1 VPNRTFIAARVEARF
16 NRAVERIARRA
27 GWQEHI
33 ISYVGYGNHKRIR
46 VLGRLGLQPRP
57 VEGIV
62 GQEVERLLVR
72 RGWRNFFTVAC
83 VSRPVKISLDHREY
97 EVVTDNQGYIDTQ
110 IADHGLAPGWHT
122 VQISTPE
129 ADPTAADVLVVAKDV
144 TFGIISD
151 LDDTV
156 ISTYLPRPLIAAW
169 NSLVLTENARQ
180 AVAGMSELYRSILDD
195 HPGAPIVYVSTGA
208 WNTLPFLRRFLHRNR
223 FPSGPLLLTDW
234 GPTNTGWFRSG
245 LEHKR
250 SALRQLARD
259 FPKISWLLIGDDG
272 QHDPMIYGEFAA
284 YAPKR
289 VRGIAIRQLNP
300 VEQVLAHGLPLER
313 LDTAWAEDLSSTV
326 PRIEGPDG
334 NTLLDKID
342 RVIGSGQ

>member
-1 VPNRTFIAARVEARF
+1 MPNRTFIAARVEARF
-16 NRAVERIARRA
+16 NRTVERIARRA

-83 VSRPVKISLDHREY
+83 VSRPVKISFDDREY
-97 EVVTDNQGYIDTQ
+97 EVVTDGQGYIDTQ
-110 IADHGLAPGWHT
+110 IGDHGLAPGWHT
-122 VQISTPE
+122 VQVSTAE
-129 ADPTAADVLVVAKDV
+129 AEPTAADVLVVAKDV
-144 TFGIISD
+144 TFGIVSD
-151 LDDTV
+151 IDDTV
-156 ISTYLPRPLIAAW
+156 ITTYLPRPLIAAW
-169 NSLVLTENARQ
+169 NSLVVTEDARQ
-180 AVAGMSELYRSILDD
+180 AVAGMSELYRSILED
-195 HPGAPIVYVSTGA
+195 HPGSPIVYVSTGA
-208 WNTLPFLRRFLHRNR
+208 WNTLPFLRRFLHRQR

-250 SALRQLARD
+250 NALRQLARD

-313 LDTAWAEDLSSTV
+313 LDTAWAEDLPSVV
-326 PRIEGPDG
+326 PRIGGPDG
-334 NTLLDKID
+334 YALKDKID
-342 RVIGSGQ
+342 QVIGSG

>member
-1 VPNRTFIAARVEARF
+1 VPNRTFFAARVEERF

-27 GWQEHI
+27 GWREHI
-33 ISYVGYGNHKRIR
+33 ISYVGYGNHKQIR
-46 VLGRLGLQPRP
+46 VLGRLGLQPQA

-62 GQEVERLLVR
+62 GQEVERILVR

-83 VSRPVKISLDHREY
+83 VTRPVKISLNDREY

-110 IADHGLAPGWHT
+110 ISDHRLVPGWHT

-144 TFGIISD
+144 TFGIVSD

-156 ISTYLPRPLIAAW
+156 ITTYLPRPLIAAW
-169 NSLVLTENARQ
+169 NSLVVTEDARQ
-180 AVAGMSELYRSILDD
+180 AVSGMSELYRAILRDN
-195 HPGAPIVYVSTGA
+195 PGSPIVYVSTGA
-208 WNTLPFLRRFLHRNR
+208 WNTLPFVRRFLHRQR

-245 LEHKR
+245 IEHKR
-250 SALRQLARD
+250 NALRQLARD
-259 FPKISWLLIGDDG
+259 FPKISWLLVGDDG

-300 VEQVLAHGLPLER
+300 VEQVLAHGLPVER
-313 LDTAWAEDLSSTV
+313 LDTEWAEDMSSTV
-326 PRIEGPDG
+326 PRIEGTDG
-334 NTLLDKID
+334 YALLDQID
-342 RVIGSGQ
+342 RVIGSDH

>member
-16 NRAVERIARRA
+16 NRTVERIARRA
-27 GWQEHI
+27 GWQEHV
-33 ISYVGYGNHKRIR
+33 ISYVGYGNHKHVR

-62 GQEVERLLVR
+62 GQEVERILVR

-83 VSRPVKISLDHREY
+83 VSRPVKISLHDREY
-97 EVVTDNQGYIDTQ
+97 EVVTDGQGYIDTQ
-110 IADHGLAPGWHT
+110 IGDHGLAPGWHT
-122 VQISTPE
+122 VQVSTAE
-129 ADPTAADVLVVAKDV
+129 AEPTAADVLVVAKDV
-144 TFGIISD
+144 TFGIVSD
-151 LDDTV
+151 IDDTV
-156 ISTYLPRPLIAAW
+156 ITTYLPRPLIAAW
-169 NSLVLTENARQ
+169 NSLVVTEDARQ
-180 AVAGMSELYRSILDD
+180 AVAGMSELYRSILED
-195 HPGAPIVYVSTGA
+195 HPGSPIVYVSTGA
-208 WNTLPFLRRFLHRNR
+208 WNTLPFLRRFLHRQR

-250 SALRQLARD
+250 NALRQLARD
-259 FPKISWLLIGDDG
+259 FPKISWLLVGDDG

-313 LDTAWAEDLSSTV
+313 LDTAWAEDLPSVV
-326 PRIEGPDG
+326 PRIGGPDG
-334 NTLLDKID
+334 YTLRDKID
-342 RVIGSGQ
+342 RVIGSG